1 MIKNYLKKRL
11 SAIVMYL
18 ILWIIFPLSQYLYGL
33 SVRAA
38 VYGMAVVS
46 VIFALWLIVDAI
58 KYIGRSKRLDRIKEN
73 ISEYPNDFPDS
84 IEYTEVQ
91 YQQIIQK
98 LYKKIHDCISELESN
113 YNSQNEYYTMWV
125 HQIKTPVS
133 AIRLAL
139 ESDRELS
146 SPTRSLLEQELF
158 KIEQYIEMALQF
170 VKMQDISSDTVIT
183 ECNVLNLVR
192 QSVKKFAPL
201 FIYKKLSVEIDE
213 KLDFNVYTDEKW
225 LCFIIEQLLSNAVK
239 YTPDGCISFARE
251 NGKLTIKDTGI
262 GILPNDI
269 DRIFEKGYTGYN
281 GRLDKKASGIGLYMV
296 KTISNQLS
304 ISIKIDST
312 VGQGTKVTL
321 GIPTNKAE
329 MYDNMTQ

>member
-11 SAIVMYL
+11 SAFAFYL
-18 ILWIIFPLSQYLYGL
+18 ILWVVFPLSQYLYGL
-33 SVRAA
+33 PVRAA
-38 VYGMAVVS
+38 LYGMAVVS
-46 VIFALWLIVDAI
+46 FIFAVWLIIDAS
-58 KYIGRSKRLDRIKEN
+58 KYISRSKKLERIKEN

-98 LYKKIHDCISELESN
+98 LYEKIHCCIAELDGN

-133 AIRLAL
+133 AMRLAL
-139 ESDRELS
+139 ESDRELNAS
-146 SPTRSLLEQELF
+146 TRSLLEQELF

-170 VKMQDISSDTVIT
+170 VKMQDMSSDTVIT
-183 ECNVLNLVR
+183 ECNTLSLVR

-225 LCFIIEQLLSNAVK
+225 LCFIIEQLLSNAIK
-239 YTPDGCISFARE
+239 YTPSGCISFLCE
-251 NGKLTIKDTGI
+251 NGTLAIKDSGI

-296 KTISNQLS
+296 KAISNRLS
-304 ISIKIDST
+304 IGIKIDSK

-321 GIPTNKAE
+321 KIPTDKAE
-329 MYDNMTQ
+329 IYDNMTQ